1 MRTCVWQRSP
11 SMFRALWHQLCRST
25 AARAAPTADMFDMI
39 LSLHFVYSP
48 AILLYIIINILLL
61 KRSII
66 AKSTVCADIFNNML
80 LRPLYSLLRTKSR
93 WIEGALIAHART
105 GLQYDYLSAIIALQ
119 YNRVANV
126 DRSVFDLQCERSC
139 RSYIFSRSLRLDISF
154 DGSLHFALPTLSTL
168 SLFQTSY
175 RWLSVKLLS
184 HFRILT
190 LHRDNTLLL
199 LNFAVLLWKSS

>member
-11 SMFRALWHQLCRST
+11 SMFRALWSQLYRST
-25 AARAAPTADMFDMI
+25 AARAVPTADMSDMI

-48 AILLYIIINILLL
+48 AILLYIINNIMLL

-80 LRPLYSLLRTKSR
+80 PRPIYSFLLTKRR
-93 WIEGALIAHART
+93 WIEGALIAHTRT

-119 YNRVANV
+119 YNRIANE

-139 RSYIFSRSLRLDISF
+139 RSYIFSRSLHMDISF
-154 DGSLHFALPTLSTL
+154 DGILHFALLTLS
-168 SLFQTSY
+168 SSSIFQTPY
-175 RWLSVKLLS
+175 RLLS
-184 HFRILT
+184 AKLISHF
-190 LHRDNTLLL
+190 
-199 LNFAVLLWKSS
+199 LNFHLISR